1 MKEIFARVLF
11 QTRANRLIFYL
22 LVTAAAAARTSA
34 AAAAKTAPSGASAA
48 ATATASAA
56 AFVSFIDLHFPAAQV
71 FAIQPV
77 KGRLCLI
84 LRRHLDKTETSR
96 FAAELI
102 LYNAYSPNLA
112 VCLKGL
118 PQLLFRHLSCQ
129 ITYINVHL
137 KNPQNKN

>member
-1 MKEIFARVLF
+1 
-11 QTRANRLIFYL
+11 LIFYL

-48 ATATASAA
+48 AAATATATASAA

-129 ITYINVHL
+129 ITYINIHL